1 MKFTREQ
8 ANKELVAKM
17 TANGEKLS
25 VSDRTINEHLDT
37 LMPLMGEEME
47 LQDFVEKCLPLFK
60 STDANVRN
68 DVSVGIREY
77 KAANP
82 VVEPQKTSQEPT
94 AQRSSEYADL
104 LKRIE
109 ELENEKARASREKKV
124 GTIKEEIVSKLKS
137 KGVKDDEW
145 INALLSEVNIT
156 EDFQVDAKVE
166 SYLGLYNKQNA
177 MIDPIQTPVIP
188 KGGKNQLLDDA
199 LAEAESYAKNMLH

>member
-94 AQRSSEYADL
+94 AKQSGEYADL

-109 ELENEKARASREKKV
+109 ELENEKARASKEKKV

-145 INALLSEVNIT
+145 INALLSEVNVT

>member
-82 VVEPQKTSQEPT
+82 VAEPRKTQQEPT
-94 AQRSSEYADL
+94 VQRGGEYADL

-109 ELENEKARASREKKV
+109 ELENEKARASKEKKV

>member
-82 VVEPQKTSQEPT
+82 VAEPQKTSQEPT
-94 AQRSSEYADL
+94 AQRGGEYADL

-109 ELENEKARASREKKV
+109 ELENEKARASKEKKV

-145 INALLSEVNIT
+145 INALLSEVNVT

-177 MIDPIQTPVIP
+177 VIDPIQTPVIP
-188 KGGKNQLLDDA
+188 KSGKNQLLDDV

>member
-8 ANKELVAKM
+8 ASKELVAKM

-94 AQRSSEYADL
+94 AQRGGEYADL

-109 ELENEKARASREKKV
+109 ELENEKARASKEKKV

-145 INALLSEVNIT
+145 INALLSEVNVT

-177 MIDPIQTPVIP
+177 VIDPIQTPVIP
-188 KGGKNQLLDDA
+188 KSGKNQLLDDV

>member
-1 MKFTREQ
+1 MGKFFLTV
-8 ANKELVAKM
+8 KE
-17 TANGEKLS
+17 
-25 VSDRTINEHLDT
+25 T
-37 LMPLMGEEME
+37 LMSIYE
-47 LQDFVEKCLPLFK
+47 VEANTKEAAVKEYEDGGNFCLYE
-60 STDANVRN
+60 SA
-68 DVSVGIREY
+68 
-77 KAANP
+77 
-82 VVEPQKTSQEPT
+82 
-94 AQRSSEYADL
+94 
-104 LKRIE
+104 
-109 ELENEKARASREKKV
+109 
-124 GTIKEEIVSKLKS
+124 TIKEEIVSKLKS

>member
-82 VVEPQKTSQEPT
+82 VAEPQKTSQEPT
-94 AQRSSEYADL
+94 AQRGGEYADL

-109 ELENEKARASREKKV
+109 ELENEKARASKEKKV

-145 INALLSEVNIT
+145 INALLSEVTVT

>member
-82 VVEPQKTSQEPT
+82 VAEPQKTSQEPT
-94 AQRSSEYADL
+94 AQRSGEYADL

-109 ELENEKARASREKKV
+109 ELENEKARASKEKKV

-145 INALLSEVNIT
+145 INALLSEVNVT

-177 MIDPIQTPVIP
+177 VIDPIQTPVIP
-188 KGGKNQLLDDA
+188 KSGKNQLLDDV

>member
-82 VVEPQKTSQEPT
+82 VVESQKTQQEPT
-94 AQRSSEYADL
+94 AQRGGEYADL

-109 ELENEKARASREKKV
+109 ELENEKARASKEKKV

-145 INALLSEVNIT
+145 INALLSEVNVT

-177 MIDPIQTPVIP
+177 VIDPIQTPVIP
-188 KGGKNQLLDDA
+188 KSGKNQLLDDV

>member
-82 VVEPQKTSQEPT
+82 ALEPQKTTQETIAP
-94 AQRSSEYADL
+94 QSSEYADL

-109 ELENEKARASREKKV
+109 ELENEKARASKEKKV

>member
-1 MKFTREQ
+1 MKFTKEQ

-47 LQDFVEKCLPLFK
+47 LQDFIEKCLPLFK

-94 AQRSSEYADL
+94 AQRGSEYADL

-109 ELENEKARASREKKV
+109 ELENEKARASKEKKV
-124 GTIKEEIVSKLKS
+124 STIKEEIVSKLKS

-145 INALLSEVNIT
+145 INALLSEVTVT

>member
-47 LQDFVEKCLPLFK
+47 LQDFIEKCLPLFK

-94 AQRSSEYADL
+94 AQRGGEYADL

-109 ELENEKARASREKKV
+109 ELENEKARASKEKKV

-145 INALLSEVNIT
+145 INALLSEVNVT

-177 MIDPIQTPVIP
+177 VIDPIQTPVIP
-188 KGGKNQLLDDA
+188 KSGKNQLLDDV

>member
-1 MKFTREQ
+1 MKFTKEQ
-8 ANKELVAKM
+8 ASKELVAKM

-82 VVEPQKTSQEPT
+82 VVEPQKTLQEPT
-94 AQRSSEYADL
+94 AQRSGEYADL

-109 ELENEKARASREKKV
+109 ELENEKARANKEKKV

-145 INALLSEVNIT
+145 INALLSEVTVT

>member
-1 MKFTREQ
+1 MKFTKEQ
-8 ANKELVAKM
+8 ASKELVAKM

-94 AQRSSEYADL
+94 AQRGSEYADL

-109 ELENEKARASREKKV
+109 ELENEKARASKEKKV
-124 GTIKEEIVSKLKS
+124 STIKEEIVSKLKS

-145 INALLSEVNIT
+145 INALLSEVTVT

>member
-94 AQRSSEYADL
+94 AQRGGEYADL

-109 ELENEKARASREKKV
+109 ELENEKARASKEKKV

-145 INALLSEVNIT
+145 INALLSEVNVT

-177 MIDPIQTPVIP
+177 VIDPIQTPVIP
-188 KGGKNQLLDDA
+188 KSGKNQLLDDV

>member
-60 STDANVRN
+60 STDANIRN

-94 AQRSSEYADL
+94 AQRGGEYADL

-109 ELENEKARASREKKV
+109 ELENEKARASKEKKV

-145 INALLSEVNIT
+145 INALLSEVNVT

-177 MIDPIQTPVIP
+177 VIDPIQTPVIP
-188 KGGKNQLLDDA
+188 KSGKNQLLDDV

>member
-17 TANGEKLS
+17 TVNGEKLS

-82 VVEPQKTSQEPT
+82 ALEPQKTTQETT
-94 AQRSSEYADL
+94 APQSNAYADL

-109 ELENEKARASREKKV
+109 ELENEKARASKEKKV

-145 INALLSEVNIT
+145 INALLSEVTVT

>member
-47 LQDFVEKCLPLFK
+47 LQDFIEKCLPLFK

-94 AQRSSEYADL
+94 AQRGGEYADL

-109 ELENEKARASREKKV
+109 ELENEKARASKEKKV

-145 INALLSEVNIT
+145 INALLSEVTVT

>member
-1 MKFTREQ
+1 MKFTKEQ

-94 AQRSSEYADL
+94 AQRGGEYAEL

-109 ELENEKARASREKKV
+109 ELENEKARASKEKKV

-145 INALLSEVNIT
+145 INALLSEVTVT

>member
-8 ANKELVAKM
+8 ASKELVAKM

-82 VVEPQKTSQEPT
+82 VVEPQKTPQEPT
-94 AQRSSEYADL
+94 AQRGGEYADL

-109 ELENEKARASREKKV
+109 ELENEKARASKEKKV

-145 INALLSEVNIT
+145 INALLSEVNVT

-177 MIDPIQTPVIP
+177 VIDPIQTPVIP
-188 KGGKNQLLDDA
+188 KSGKNQLLDDV

>member
-47 LQDFVEKCLPLFK
+47 LQDFVEKCLPFFK

-82 VVEPQKTSQEPT
+82 VVEPKKTSQEPT
-94 AQRSSEYADL
+94 AQQSSEYADL

-109 ELENEKARASREKKV
+109 ELENEKTRAIVEKKV
-124 GTIKEEIVSKLKS
+124 STIKEEIVSKLKS

-145 INALLSEVNIT
+145 INALLSEVNVT

-177 MIDPIQTPVIP
+177 VIDPIQTPVIP
-188 KGGKNQLLDDA
+188 KSGKNQLLDDV

>member
-82 VVEPQKTSQEPT
+82 VVEPQKTSQGPT
-94 AQRSSEYADL
+94 VQRSGEYADL

-109 ELENEKARASREKKV
+109 ELENEKARASKEKKV

-145 INALLSEVNIT
+145 INALLSEVTVT

>member
-1 MKFTREQ
+1 MKFTKEQ

-47 LQDFVEKCLPLFK
+47 LQDFIEKCLPLFK

-94 AQRSSEYADL
+94 AQRGSEYADL

-109 ELENEKARASREKKV
+109 ELENEKARASKEKKV

-145 INALLSEVNIT
+145 INALLSEVTVT

-177 MIDPIQTPVIP
+177 MIDPIRTPVIP

>member
-47 LQDFVEKCLPLFK
+47 LQDFIEKCLPLFK

-82 VVEPQKTSQEPT
+82 VVEPQNTQQEPT

-109 ELENEKARASREKKV
+109 ELENEKTRASKEKKV

-177 MIDPIQTPVIP
+177 MIDPIRTPVIP

>member
-82 VVEPQKTSQEPT
+82 VAESQKTSQEPT
-94 AQRSSEYADL
+94 AQQSSEYADL

-109 ELENEKARASREKKV
+109 ELENEKARASKEKKV

-145 INALLSEVNIT
+145 INALLSEVNVT

-177 MIDPIQTPVIP
+177 VIDPIQTPVIP
-188 KGGKNQLLDDA
+188 KSGKNQLLDDV